1 LYSMEDEILNT
12 WVMAVISYAAPVII
26 LGVLGLWAVRDFY
39 DANAVM
45 MEECGCLRGMKWL
58 VLQFVYMASYIALL
72 FVFCNDGLE
81 VFATL

>member
-1 LYSMEDEILNT
+1 MEDEILNT

-45 MEECGCLRGMKWL
+45 MEECGCLRGMK
-58 VLQFVYMASYIALL
+58 
-72 FVFCNDGLE
+72 
-81 VFATL
+81 